1 MDHFDA
7 EITCEEFY
15 SDEDRLAWE
24 ERTLFFEEKEKEM
37 KDFKLDKDWI
47 KIVKHLRAKGLG
59 PLEAENEATRCLK
72 EIDEEYDNNFSHL
85 NKMNG
90 MWG

>member
-1 MDHFDA
+1 MGLGLRD
-7 EITCEEFY
+7 T
-15 SDEDRLAWE
+15 
-24 ERTLFFEEKEKEM
+24 ERAKHLKGKKMTDLKM
-37 KDFKLDKDWI
+37 DKDWI

>member
-1 MDHFDA
+1 M
-7 EITCEEFY
+7 
-15 SDEDRLAWE
+15 RQL
-24 ERTLFFEEKEKEM
+24 LGFFEKGLNVMEFAAITGH
-37 KDFKLDKDWI
+37 KDLRRLQRHT
-47 KIVKHLRAKGLG
+47 HLRAKGLG

>member
-1 MDHFDA
+1 
-7 EITCEEFY
+7 
-15 SDEDRLAWE
+15 
-24 ERTLFFEEKEKEM
+24 M
-37 KDFKLDKDWI
+37 KDLKMDKDWI